1 MGKFVDLSGRQ
12 FGRLTVIERAGTYRP
27 RHDPFHSQPQY
38 LCRCECGEE
47 CIVLV
52 GSLKQGRSR
61 SCGCLRREA
70 TGQRSKEMWRNK
82 HEALRCNIP

>member
-47 CIVLV
+47 VV
-52 GSLKQGRSR
+52 VSGHNLKQGRTK
-61 SCGCLRREA
+61 SCGCLRRELSSE
-70 TGQRSKEMWRNK
+70 RLKRYRNDIK
-82 HEALRCNIP
+82 AVS